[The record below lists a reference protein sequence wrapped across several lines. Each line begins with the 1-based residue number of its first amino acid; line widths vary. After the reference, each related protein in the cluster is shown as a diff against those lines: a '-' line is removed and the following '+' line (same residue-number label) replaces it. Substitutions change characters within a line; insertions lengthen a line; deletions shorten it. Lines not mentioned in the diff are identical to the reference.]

1 MSQTVSS
8 GRRDLAHF
16 VRCHGHGFSGFNP
29 GIDPWVV
36 FVELMYLVGGLVLR
50 AVSFG
55 VMRAAPSDV
64 PYRDF
69 NWFWGRAKRKW
80 ADRGRA
86 DGRRWDWVHYR
97 FHLSCG
103 VLAFFLTRAR
113 SSDCSQ

>member
-8 GRRDLAHF
+8 GRRELAHF

-69 NWFWGRAKRKW
+69 NWFWA
-80 ADRGRA
+80 
-86 DGRRWDWVHYR
+86 RRNGNGQIEVEPTAAGGIGFIIVFICLAAFLR
-97 FHLSCG
+97 F
-103 VLAFFLTRAR
+103 F
-113 SSDCSQ
+113 